1 MTQQGLVV
9 IVIGIV
15 AAVPGLTALWLWK
28 RKDETEKSKFDI
40 QAQLRRQ
47 MQEQLDAQQQTIR
60 FLTRRIDELEKSRA
74 REFADTEIL
83 RQEME
88 DLRQEVGVLRRG
100 VAVLTDQLKAAE
112 IPPAFTIPAVI
123 RPKRGPEQPQALAAL
138 RGKIV
143 DQFSLEEID
152 DLAFQMGV
160 EPDELS
166 GETKKTRARSLV
178 SYMKDRERLE
188 ELVELLSSLRPEG
201 DFE

>member
-15 AAVPGLTALWLWK
+15 AAVPGLTALLLWK
-28 RKDETEKSKFDI
+28 RKDETEKSKFDV
-40 QAQLRRQ
+40 QVSLRRQ

-100 VAVLTDQLKAAE
+100 VAVLTDQLQVAE

-123 RPKRGPEQPQALAAL
+123 RPKRVPEHPQELAAL

-166 GETKKTRARSLV
+166 GVTKKTRARSLV

-188 ELVELLSSLRPEG
+188 ELVELLGSLRPQG